1 MQSMWRSSQNC
12 LCRCRTNGSAFQTL
26 RKGLYCR
33 SLKSLV
39 DAGDIIGARGGV
51 KRTEKGELSVNAAH
65 VEILTKSL
73 MPLPDK
79 WHGLADIEKRY
90 RQRCFPQQ
98 SQSW

>member
-1 MQSMWRSSQNC
+1 M
-12 LCRCRTNGSAFQTL
+12 LT
-26 RKGLYCR
+26 KGLYCR

-51 KRTEKGELSVNAAH
+51 KRTDKGELSVNAAH

-98 SQSW
+98 SQPNSHCQPLRVFTIAPQAKALAN